1 LFVVLAMDSKEQY
14 KPIVWLGCSLVI
26 VAATGSGYPV
36 PKFIYPV
43 PNPGNW
49 DPVFGGDY
57 IKYHEILD
65 YICISSLKQGSIL
78 KNFG

>member
-1 LFVVLAMDSKEQY
+1 MDSKEQY
-14 KPIVWLGCSLVI
+14 KPIVWLGCSVVI
-26 VAATGSGYPV
+26 CSWNRVRVPGS
-36 PKFIYPV
+36 KIYYLV

-57 IKYHEILD
+57 IKYPEILA
-65 YICISSLKQGSIL
+65 YICISSLMQGSIL